1 MKKCLVTLVKE
12 RLRSKEGRER
22 SEEKNSEMRMG
33 MGMKEDAS
41 QFIGVSV
48 VRKRECIILHHH
60 H

>member
-41 QFIGVSV
+41 QFIEVSV
-48 VRKRECIILHHH
+48 V
-60 H
+60 

>member
-33 MGMKEDAS
+33 MKEDAS
-41 QFIGVSV
+41 QFIEVSV
-48 VRKRECIILHHH
+48 V
-60 H
+60 